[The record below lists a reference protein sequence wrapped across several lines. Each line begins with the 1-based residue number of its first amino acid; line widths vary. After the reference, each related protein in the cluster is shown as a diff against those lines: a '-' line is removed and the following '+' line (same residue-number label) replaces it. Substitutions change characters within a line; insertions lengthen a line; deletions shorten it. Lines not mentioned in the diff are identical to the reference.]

1 MSAAIKA
8 VQRGKIMTTGVARG
22 SADRPHQRT
31 RRRGTRSQVLAWLRY
46 AILGLALVVVLFPLA
61 FLLITSFRPER
72 EFLGGTLL
80 PDSLTLDH
88 YRVAFENEGVG
99 PIFWNSLR
107 VTSVTTV
114 VSVAVGTLA
123 AYSLARINLSQR
135 IVAAIIFTFIFI
147 RFYPRIATVVPWFLL
162 VREVGLLDTVWAVV
176 FGHLGITVPFVTWL
190 MYVMFKDLPPELE
203 ESASVDGASVWKRFW
218 HIVLPISTPG
228 MVSAA
233 IFTAFLS
240 WNEYLI
246 ASSVT
251 REEAKVLPV
260 TVAGFVTDKGVEWGP
275 ISAISVIIVIPM
287 ILFALTVQRY
297 LVKGLTLG
305 AVKG

>member
-1 MSAAIKA
+1 VSDGLEVSTVDKESSSRSA
-8 VQRGKIMTTGVARG
+8 R
-22 SADRPHQRT
+22 RPHPSV
-31 RRRGTRSQVLAWLRY
+31 RRRRPKARLLGWLRY
-46 AILGLALVVVLFPLA
+46 AVLALCLIVVLFPLA
-61 FLLITSFRPER
+61 FLVITSFRPER
-72 EFLGGTLL
+72 EFLGGSLL
-80 PDSLTLDH
+80 PDSFTLDH
-88 YRVAFENEGVG
+88 YRAAFENEGVG
-99 PIFWNSLR
+99 QIFWNSLQ
-107 VTSVTTV
+107 VTGATTV
-114 VSVAVGTLA
+114 VSIVVGTMA
-123 AYSLARINLSQR
+123 AYSLARVNLSHR
-135 IVAAIIFTFIFI
+135 IVAAIIFSFIFI

-162 VREVGLLDTVWAVV
+162 VREVDLLDTVWAVV
-176 FGHLGITVPFVTWL
+176 LGHLGITVPFVTWL

-203 ESASVDGASVWKRFW
+203 ESAAVDGASVWRRFW
-218 HIVLPISTPG
+218 HVVLPISTPG

-260 TVAGFVTDKGVEWGP
+260 AVAGFVTDKGVEWGP
-275 ISAISVIIVIPM
+275 MSAISVIIVIPM
-287 ILFALTVQRY
+287 ILFAVTVQRY